1 MTTENSKTIEM
12 LKNID
17 SHLNRRMQKA
27 SLFYDKNTLAKIIR
41 KGYVTVIGN
50 IVTREFHGKNYDLY
64 V

>member
-1 MTTENSKTIEM
+1 MTTESKTIEM

-17 SHLNRRMQKA
+17 SHLNRRMQKK
-27 SLFYDKNTLAKIIR
+27 SLSYDKKTLASIIT

-50 IVTREFHGKNYDLY
+50 IVTREFHGKNYHLY